1 MAGWKTGNVSTNA
14 DTARK
19 NACATSGG
27 DPLGVGVVSG
37 RVGAFPGGRA
47 VNLRVESLKT
57 EDGEMKRHGNTSPK
71 TDGRHIEGMLTD
83 FAAKGCV
90 AALALSVLLP
100 LFLLTACQ
108 DGPAPL
114 TAEVPLHLEDHL
126 DAAVI
131 TGSEVPS
138 DVPAAVEWRFDEPQ
152 PDWKPVVPLVPSIK
166 PARVK
171 RTKDSLRITLTKET
185 DYKGWDGRPQL
196 SGGIYVNLPDWRRE
210 EWGDILI
217 LARTAEK
224 IEGIRVGFNL
234 REKIGSEPGEG
245 GTVLSFSPHVPVIR
259 DGTEQTYVMRT
270 DWSVNYRGEQW
281 KGPWRQSVVFFQ
293 SHEPASIDILSISVV
308 PKEARFAGGP
318 LGVKTEARDQL
329 YRRTLYNHAPS
340 KIQYRVRV
348 PEAGRLDVNLG
359 VLRDDFPV
367 TFRVTAQTD
376 GQALEHLFEESYSD
390 EKHWG
395 RRSVDLAH
403 LAGKEVALTLAT
415 EAERSGTVALWA
427 APTLSG
433 ARATKKPNV
442 IFYIIDGAGADY
454 MSVYGYNRRT
464 TPNME
469 RLAAEGVVFEHAYS
483 NSSWTRPSTLSFLTG
498 LQHSVMGG
506 MRHNRNSPPDG
517 VLTIREH
524 LHSDGYQ
531 TALFTSNPNAA
542 TMSKLDRG
550 TDLLRESGVEP
561 TSPSTEE
568 LHADFWKWRNEYP
581 SEPYWVHFQT
591 TDVHGPH
598 NPPPP
603 FSGLYANPE
612 RRKLLKEWE
621 RKLMGPENRWFGG
634 PWSDRFEKTGVD
646 RFAFYNTGRDLYAEA
661 MAHQDYQIGRLV
673 ERLRAKGEWE
683 NTLLIIAADHGA
695 DAGSMDYAVATLE
708 TLPPKWHPMLRP
720 GITRI
725 PMIFVWPGRIKG
737 GQRFRDPVSM
747 IDMLPTILD
756 LVGLPQPEVKQGQSL
771 APLLLGK
778 PGWEPRP
785 VILDE
790 FYQDANTGKLCGR
803 IEVLDD
809 RWGASLEINQDPE
822 SDDWK
827 ESRDRMYPV
836 PQVYDRWNDP
846 NCLKSVHEEHPEL
859 VRKYTEFLE
868 AQFEA
873 HQSLAQHFTRGEDSP
888 LTPEQLRTLRSLG
901 YIQ

>member
-1 MAGWKTGNVSTNA
+1 MNSTVSTVSKRNEVMA
-14 DTARK
+14 
-19 NACATSGG
+19 ACATSAG
-27 DPLGVGVVSG
+27 DPLAVGVVLG
-37 RVGAFPGGRA
+37 PGGVFPGGRA
-47 VNLRVESLKT
+47 VSLRVESLKT
-57 EDGEMKRHGNTSPK
+57 EDGEMKRHGNTSTK
-71 TDGRHIEGMLTD
+71 TDGRHIEGRRTD
-83 FAAKGCV
+83 FAAKDCV

-100 LFLLTACQ
+100 LFLLTGCQ

-152 PDWKPVVPLVPSIK
+152 PDWKPLVPLVRSVK

-185 DYKGWDGRPQL
+185 DYKEWDGRPKL
-196 SGGIYVNLPDWRRE
+196 SGGVYVNLPDWRRE
-210 EWGDILI
+210 EWGEILI
-217 LARTAEK
+217 RARTAEK
-224 IEGIRVGFNL
+224 IEGVGIGFNL
-234 REKIGSEPGEG
+234 REKIGSEPWERWP
-245 GTVLSFSPHVPVIR
+245 VLFFSPGGPVIR
-259 DGTEQTYVMRT
+259 DGTEQTYVMRA
-270 DWSVNYRGEQW
+270 DWSVNYRGQHW
-281 KGPWRQSVVFFQ
+281 KGPWRQLVVSFW
-293 SHEPASIDILSISVV
+293 SREPASIDVLSVSVV
-308 PKEARFAGGP
+308 PKEARFADAP
-318 LGVKTEARDQL
+318 LGVKTEARGEL
-329 YRRTLYNHAPS
+329 YRRTLYTHGPS

-376 GQALEHLFEESYSD
+376 GQALEHLFEETYSD

-403 LAGKEVALTLAT
+403 LARKEVALTLET

-469 RLAAEGVVFEHAYS
+469 RLAAEGAVFEHAYS

-498 LQHSVMGG
+498 LHHSSMGG
-506 MRHNRNSPPDG
+506 MKNNRNAPPDE
-517 VLTIREH
+517 VLTIQEH
-524 LHSDGYQ
+524 LHHAGYQ

-542 TMSKLDRG
+542 TMSGLDRG
-550 TDLLRESGVEP
+550 VDVLRENGVEP
-561 TSPSTEE
+561 TSRSTEE

-591 TDVHGPH
+591 TDVHGPD
-598 NPPPP
+598 NPPAP
-603 FSGLYANPE
+603 FAGLYVNPE

-646 RFAFYNTGRDLYAEA
+646 RFAFYNAKRNLYAET

-673 ERLRAKGEWE
+673 ERLKAKGEWE

-695 DAGSMDYAVATLE
+695 DAGSQDYAVATLE
-708 TLPPKWHPMLRP
+708 TLPPIWHPMLRP

-725 PMIFVWPGRIKG
+725 PMIFVWPDRIKG
-737 GQRFRDPVSM
+737 GRRFRDPVSM

-756 LVGLPQPEVKQGQSL
+756 LVGLRQPEVKQGQSL

-790 FYQDANTGKLCGR
+790 FYEDANTGKMLGR
-803 IEVLDD
+803 IEVIDG

-822 SDDWK
+822 NDERPPERK
-827 ESRDRMYPV
+827 RPV
-836 PQVYDRWNDP
+836 PLVLYDLWNDP
-846 NCLKSVHEEHPEL
+846 HCLKSVHEEHPEL

-873 HQSLAQHFTRGEDSP
+873 NRSLAQRFTRGEDAP
-888 LTPEQLRTLRSLG
+888 LTPE
-901 YIQ
+901 

>member
-1 MAGWKTGNVSTNA
+1 MKRY
-14 DTARK
+14 D
-19 NACATSGG
+19 ATSGALVCLLSFG
-27 DPLGVGVVSG
+27 LAGCQ
-37 RVGAFPGGRA
+37 
-47 VNLRVESLKT
+47 
-57 EDGEMKRHGNTSPK
+57 TSP
-71 TDGRHIEGMLTD
+71 
-83 FAAKGCV
+83 
-90 AALALSVLLP
+90 P
-100 LFLLTACQ
+100 
-108 DGPAPL
+108 PL

-131 TGSEVPS
+131 TGSEAPDNPPS
-138 DVPAAVEWRFDEPQ
+138 AVEWRFDEPQ
-152 PDWKPVVPLVPSIK
+152 PDWKPLVPLVPSIK

-185 DYKGWDGRPQL
+185 DYKGWDGRPEL

-210 EWGDILI
+210 EWGEILI
-217 LARTAEK
+217 RARTSEK
-224 IEGIRVGFNL
+224 IEGIQVGFKF
-234 REKIGSEPGEG
+234 REKIGSKPWQRWPLQFFGRNA
-245 GTVLSFSPHVPVIR
+245 PVIR
-259 DGTEQTYVMRT
+259 DGTQQTYLMRA
-270 DWSVNYRGEQW
+270 DWSVNDGAQRW
-281 KGPWRQSVVFFQ
+281 KGPWRQLAVSFW
-293 SHEPASIDILSISVV
+293 SREPASIDVLSVSVV
-308 PKEARFAGGP
+308 PKEARFAGAP
-318 LGVKTEARDQL
+318 LGVKTEARDEL

-359 VLRDDFPV
+359 VVRDDFPV
-367 TFRVTAQTD
+367 TFRITAQPD
-376 GQALEHLFEESYSD
+376 GQALEHLFEETYSD
-390 EKHWG
+390 EERWG

-403 LAGKEVALTLAT
+403 LAGNEVALTLET

-469 RLAAEGVVFEHAYS
+469 RLAAEGAVFEHAYS

-498 LQHSVMGG
+498 LQHSAMGG
-506 MRHNRNSPPDG
+506 MRNNRNAPPDE
-517 VLTIREH
+517 VLTIQEH
-524 LHSDGYQ
+524 LHHAGYQ

-561 TSPSTEE
+561 TSHSTEE
-568 LHADFWKWRNEYP
+568 LHADFWKWRSGYP
-581 SEPYWVHFQT
+581 GGLYWAHFQT
-591 TDVHGPH
+591 TNVHVPH

-603 FSGLYANPE
+603 FSGLYVNPE

-634 PWSDRFEKTGVD
+634 PWSDRFEKTGID
-646 RFAFYNTGRDLYAEA
+646 RVAFFNARRDLYAEA

-673 ERLRAKGEWE
+673 ERLKAMGEWE

-695 DAGSMDYAVATLE
+695 YAGSMDYAVATLE
-708 TLPPKWHPMLRP
+708 TLPPKWFPMLRP

-725 PMIFVWPGRIKG
+725 PMIFIWPGRIEG

-756 LVGLPQPEVKQGQSL
+756 LVALPQPAVKQGQSL

-778 PGWEPRP
+778 QGWEPRP

-790 FYQDANTGKLCGR
+790 FYQNANTGKMLGW
-803 IEVLDD
+803 IEIIDG
-809 RWGASLEINQDPE
+809 RWGASLQVREDLENE
-822 SDDWK
+822 DWR
-827 ESRDRMYPV
+827 ERIYPV
-836 PQVYDRWNDP
+836 PLVLYDLWNDP

-873 HQSLAQHFTRGEDSP
+873 HQALAQRFTRGEDAP

>member
-1 MAGWKTGNVSTNA
+1 M
-14 DTARK
+14 
-19 NACATSGG
+19 
-27 DPLGVGVVSG
+27 
-37 RVGAFPGGRA
+37 AFPGGRA
-47 VNLRVESLKT
+47 ASLRVESLKT
-57 EDGEMKRHGNTSPK
+57 EDGEMKLGVTFPETKGMR
-71 TDGRHIEGMLTD
+71 IEGMLTY
-83 FAAKGCV
+83 FAAKDCV

-108 DGPAPL
+108 HGPAPL

-126 DAAVI
+126 AAAVI

-152 PDWKPVVPLVPSIK
+152 PDWKLLVPLVRSVK

-171 RTKDSLRITLTKET
+171 RTQDSLRITLTKET
-185 DYKGWDGRPQL
+185 DYKEWDGRPEL
-196 SGGIYVNLPDWRRE
+196 SGGVYVNLPDWRRE
-210 EWGDILI
+210 EWGEILI
-217 LARTAEK
+217 RARTAEK
-224 IEGIRVGFNL
+224 IEGVGIGFNL
-234 REKIGSEPGEG
+234 REKIGSEPWERWPVLFFNPG
-245 GTVLSFSPHVPVIR
+245 GPVIR
-259 DGTEQTYVMRT
+259 DGTEQTYVAPA
-270 DWSVNYRGEQW
+270 DWSMDYAQHW
-281 KGPWRQSVVFFQ
+281 KGPWRQLVISFW
-293 SHEPASIDILSISVV
+293 SREPASIDILSISVV
-308 PKEARFAGGP
+308 PKEARFAGAP

-348 PEAGRLDVNLG
+348 PETGRLDVNLG

-403 LAGKEVALTLAT
+403 LAGNEVTLTLAT
-415 EAERSGTVALWA
+415 EAERAGTVALWA

-469 RLAAEGVVFEHAYS
+469 RLATEGVVFEHAYS
-483 NSSWTRPSTLSFLTG
+483 NSGWTRPSTLSFLTG
-498 LQHSVMGG
+498 LQHSAMGG
-506 MRHNRNSPPDG
+506 MRHNRNAPPDE
-517 VLTIREH
+517 VLTIQEH
-524 LHSDGYQ
+524 LHHAGYQ

-542 TMSKLDRG
+542 TMSSLDRG

-561 TSPSTEE
+561 TSRSTEE
-568 LHADFWKWRNEYP
+568 LHADFWKWRSGYP
-581 SEPYWVHFQT
+581 GGLYWAHFQT
-591 TDVHGPH
+591 MDVHVPH

-634 PWSDRFEKTGVD
+634 PWSDRFEKTGID
-646 RFAFYNTGRDLYAEA
+646 RVAFFNARRDLYAEA

-708 TLPPKWHPMLRP
+708 TLPPKWFPMLRP

-725 PMIFVWPGRIKG
+725 PMIFI
-737 GQRFRDPVSM
+737 
-747 IDMLPTILD
+747 
-756 LVGLPQPEVKQGQSL
+756 
-771 APLLLGK
+771 
-778 PGWEPRP
+778 
-785 VILDE
+785 
-790 FYQDANTGKLCGR
+790 
-803 IEVLDD
+803 
-809 RWGASLEINQDPE
+809 
-822 SDDWK
+822 
-827 ESRDRMYPV
+827 
-836 PQVYDRWNDP
+836 
-846 NCLKSVHEEHPEL
+846 
-859 VRKYTEFLE
+859 
-868 AQFEA
+868 
-873 HQSLAQHFTRGEDSP
+873 
-888 LTPEQLRTLRSLG
+888 
-901 YIQ
+901 